1 MRKYIFLTIALLCV
15 LVITSSGYA
24 SDEAKVDLFEHR
36 TLLKAEDWDGKEFLV
51 KFKDEASG
59 ERAIEGLRSRLG
71 ILKERSLHTV
81 KDMRRV
87 EIPQGFN
94 VERFAQLLEKM
105 PDVEYVEPNALVYAL
120 MAPND
125 QYYSYQWHLPQIK
138 MEQAWD
144 MAQGEG
150 AVVAV
155 VDTGIAYEDYT
166 DPVTGK
172 IFKQAPD
179 LAGTAFVAGY
189 DFVND
194 DTHPND
200 DEGHGTHVAGTVAQT
215 TNNTLGVAGVAF
227 NASLMPVKVLGANG
241 SGTLADVADGIRWAA
256 DHGAKVI
263 NLSLGT
269 TASSNTVK
277 NAVAYAY
284 SKGVTVVAAAGN
296 DGKKRNTYPAAY
308 DQYVIA
314 VGAVRY
320 DKQRARYSN
329 YGSFVDLVAPGGDLN
344 VDQNK
349 DGYGDGVLQ
358 QTFAQGNPVQFGYY
372 FYQGTSMA
380 APHVAGAAAL
390 LISKGVNSPSE
401 VRSRLESTAQDLGGK
416 GKDVYYGWGLVDA
429 VKALQ
434 VQTSALS
441 AQGESPSSPPSSQPW
456 WRNLFNGF
464 QLHSGLF
471 EDSSL
476 LSQINSF

>member
-1 MRKYIFLTIALLCV
+1 MP
-15 LVITSSGYA
+15 S
-24 SDEAKVDLFEHR
+24 
-36 TLLKAEDWDGKEFLV
+36 
-51 KFKDEASG
+51 
-59 ERAIEGLRSRLG
+59 
-71 ILKERSLHTV
+71 
-81 KDMRRV
+81 
-87 EIPQGFN
+87 GFN
-94 VERFAQLLEKM
+94 AERFALLLEKM

-120 MAPND
+120 MSPND

-144 MAQGEG
+144 IAQGEG
-150 AVVAV
+150 VIVAV

-166 DPVTGK
+166 DPMTGK

-179 LAGTAFVAGY
+179 LAGTAFVVGY

-200 DEGHGTHVAGTVAQT
+200 DNSHGTHVAGTVAQT

-227 NASLMPVKVLGANG
+227 KANLMPVKVLGANG

-284 SKGVTVVAAAGN
+284 GKGATIVAAAGN
-296 DGKKRNTYPAAY
+296 DGKKRNMYPAAY
-308 DQYVIA
+308 NEYVIA

-320 DKQRARYSN
+320 DKQRTRYSN

-380 APHVAGAAAL
+380 TPHVVGAAAL
-390 LISKGVNSPSE
+390 LVSNGVTDPSE
-401 VRSRLESTAQDLGGK
+401 VRSRLESTAQDLGSK

-441 AQGESPSSPPSSQPW
+441 AQDKPPSSPPSSQPW
-456 WRNLFNGF
+456 WWNLFNGF

>member
-1 MRKYIFLTIALLCV
+1 MNT
-15 LVITSSGYA
+15 
-24 SDEAKVDLFEHR
+24 DLYEQR
-36 TLLKAEDWDGKEFLV
+36 TLLKADEWDGKELLV
-51 KFKDEASG
+51 KFKDEVSG
-59 ERAIEGLRSRLG
+59 ERVMADLRFRFGTLQERRL
-71 ILKERSLHTV
+71 KTMRDT
-81 KDMRRV
+81 RRV
-87 EIPQGFN
+87 ELPRGWRADRF
-94 VERFAQLLEKM
+94 VEALTQM
-105 PDVEYVEPNALVYAL
+105 PDVEYVEPNASVYAL

-125 QYYSYQWHLPQIK
+125 QYYSYQWHMPQIK

-150 AVVAV
+150 VTVAV
-155 VDTGIAYEDYT
+155 VDTGVAYEDYT
-166 DPVTGK
+166 DPVTRK

-179 LAGTAFVAGY
+179 LAGTAFVEGY

-200 DEGHGTHVAGTVAQT
+200 DNAHGTHVAGTIAQT
-215 TNNTLGVAGVAF
+215 TNNNLGVAGVAF
-227 NASLMPVKVLGANG
+227 KAILMPVKVLGASG

-284 SKGVTVVAAAGN
+284 GKGVTLVAAAGN

-320 DKQRARYSN
+320 DTQRARYSN

-358 QTFAQGNPVQFGYY
+358 QTFAQGNPTQFGYY

-390 LISKGVNSPSE
+390 LVSKGMIDPAQ
-401 VRSRLESTAQDLGGK
+401 VRSRLESTAKDLGSR
-416 GKDVYYGWGLVDA
+416 GKDMYYGWGLIDVA
-429 VKALQ
+429 KALQ
-434 VQTSALS
+434 VQTSGVNVPSEDL
-441 AQGESPSSPPSSQPW
+441 SSPPSSPPW
-456 WRNLFNGF
+456 WWSWVRGL
-464 QLHSGLF
+464 QLSTTIF
-471 EDSSL
+471 DE
-476 LSQINSF
+476 LSF

>member
-314 VGAVRY
+314 VGAVRF
-320 DKQRARYSN
+320 DKNRTRYSN

-358 QTFAQGNPVQFGYY
+358 QTFAQGNPTQFGYY

-390 LISKGVNSPSE
+390 LISKGVTSPSE

>member
-1 MRKYIFLTIALLCV
+1 
-15 LVITSSGYA
+15 
-24 SDEAKVDLFEHR
+24 
-36 TLLKAEDWDGKEFLV
+36 
-51 KFKDEASG
+51 
-59 ERAIEGLRSRLG
+59 
-71 ILKERSLHTV
+71 
-81 KDMRRV
+81 
-87 EIPQGFN
+87 
-94 VERFAQLLEKM
+94 
-105 PDVEYVEPNALVYAL
+105 
-120 MAPND
+120 
-125 QYYSYQWHLPQIK
+125 
-138 MEQAWD
+138 
-144 MAQGEG
+144 
-150 AVVAV
+150 V

-166 DPVTGK
+166 DPVKGTV
-172 IFKQAPD
+172 FKQAPD
-179 LAGTAFVAGY
+179 FVGTTFVAGY

-194 DTHPND
+194 DVHPND

-227 NASLMPVKVLGANG
+227 KASLMPVKVLGANG

-284 SKGVTVVAAAGN
+284 GKGATIVAAAGN
-296 DGKKRNTYPAAY
+296 DGKKRNMYPAAY
-308 DQYVIA
+308 NEYVIA

-380 APHVAGAAAL
+380 TPHVAGTAAL
-390 LISKGVNSPSE
+390 LVSNGVTSPSE
-401 VRSRLESTAQDLGGK
+401 VRSRLESTAQDLGSK
-416 GKDVYYGWGLVDA
+416 GKDIYYGWGLVDA

-434 VQTSALS
+434 EQTSALS
-441 AQGESPSSPPSSQPW
+441 APSEPPSSPPSSQPW
-456 WRNLFNGF
+456 WWNLFNGF
-464 QLHSGLF
+464 QLHSDLF
-471 EDSSL
+471 DDSSL